1 MRGIIAFGLLA
12 AAGAASAQTPC
23 RLCAPEAVQPA
34 GAPDR
39 PLTIEVEAGIDFS
52 RLAVASGGGSVDVDP
67 ADGSRRVSGGLIDL
81 GGLTLTGAVKL
92 TGEPG
97 RPVRVSLPQRVMLT
111 TPEGGSAELRDIRT
125 DLPAAARLG
134 PDGRLSFAFGGR
146 LEVSGSV
153 SGQLRGRI
161 PIVADYE

>member
-1 MRGIIAFGLLA
+1 MRAIIALGLLTA
-12 AAGAASAQTPC
+12 VVPAEAQTPC
-23 RLCAPEAVQPA
+23 RLCAPGEA
-34 GAPDR
+34 APVRAPER

-67 ADGSRRVSGGLIDL
+67 ANGARRVSGGLIDL
-81 GGLTLTGAVKL
+81 GGMTLTGAVKL
-92 TGEPG
+92 SGEPG
-97 RPVRVSLPQRVMLT
+97 RAVRVSLPDRVLLT
-111 TPEGGSAELRDIRT
+111 TPDGGTAELRDIRT

-146 LEVSGSV
+146 LEVTGAV